1 MAQHDPLRSPTSSA
15 TPARAL
21 ASPRRRAAAPR
32 REGSAALKGLL
43 ALAGV
48 AGVAALVLVLREPSA
63 ARRGES
69 VADASGAALADVARS
84 VEALRAEVRALRERQ
99 ERLDLRVADV
109 EARPDPAPAPA
120 REVVAAGPPPEK
132 VEQALEM
139 VAAIQDPSKGAAPG
153 LESFVLDVLQ
163 EKEQRERTEREER
176 RRTAVQDALQ
186 ERVAELATELGL
198 SPYQSQELSGILSD
212 EATRRDALFAELR
225 DTGVWDRRTMRD
237 SMVKLREETTGALQT
252 VLTPEQLARYRE
264 LEDRP
269 PFFGGGGG
277 GPGGG
282 GRGGRGGD
290 GAGG

>member
-1 MAQHDPLRSPTSSA
+1 MAQHDPFLPTNLPAPSAPGRSS
-15 TPARAL
+15 
-21 ASPRRRAAAPR
+21 RRRSGPSGSR
-32 REGSAALKGLL
+32 REGSAAMKVLL
-43 ALAGV
+43 ALAGLT
-48 AGVAALVLVLREPSA
+48 GVAAVAVIVLVLREPRSA
-63 ARRGES
+63 QRGES

-84 VEALRAEVRALRERQ
+84 VEALAAEVRALRERQ

-120 REVVAAGPPPEK
+120 REVVPAGPPPEK

-139 VAAIQDPSKGAAPG
+139 VAAIQDPSKGSAPG

-198 SPYQSQELSGILSD
+198 SPYQSQELSGILSG

-237 SMVKLREETTGALQT
+237 SMIKLREETDGALQT

-264 LEDRP
+264 LEERP
-269 PFFGGGGG
+269 PFFGGGGRG
-277 GPGGG
+277 PRGPG
-282 GRGGRGGD
+282 D
-290 GAGG
+290 PAGG